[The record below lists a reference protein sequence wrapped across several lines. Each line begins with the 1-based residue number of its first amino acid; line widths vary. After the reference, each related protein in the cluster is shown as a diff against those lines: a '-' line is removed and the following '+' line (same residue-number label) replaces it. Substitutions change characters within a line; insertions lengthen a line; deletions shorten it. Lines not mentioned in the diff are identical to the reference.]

1 MKLTRKM
8 KPPICQNASF
18 KNAITA
24 RQFSSLASDSVEWFI
39 AVRLAGGR
47 GASVAQ
53 QNAKR

>member
-1 MKLTRKM
+1 MKLARKM

-18 KNAITA
+18 KNAIKA